1 MTELTWIIVGAS
13 VAILGALRAA
23 FSPCGQSMLASLT
36 PFAEAGRGNRW
47 TITATS
53 FSIGAVTAGA
63 CGGLIWSGLGSLL
76 PNGEWRTI
84 GAAAVVAIALVIDA
98 TPLRK
103 RLPLTKRQVN
113 EDWMVTYRGW
123 VYGTGFGA
131 QLGLGFITLVG
142 CAAIYATFLIEL
154 LSGRLLAGLVIGA
167 TFGAAKA
174 ASLLP
179 AGRARD
185 RQSIV
190 ALHRR
195 LLRLEPLSIGAVVAA
210 EIAAALVVAGALG

>member
-1 MTELTWIIVGAS
+1 MSAS
-13 VAILGALRAA
+13 A
-23 FSPCGQSMLASLT
+23 
-36 PFAEAGRGNRW
+36 RG
-47 TITATS
+47 
-53 FSIGAVTAGA
+53 
-63 CGGLIWSGLGSLL
+63 
-76 PNGEWRTI
+76 P
-84 GAAAVVAIALVIDA
+84 ALVIDA

-131 QLGLGFITLVG
+131 QLGLGFITLVA